1 MTRSLEESLAGT
13 SPTDWANDF
22 LHRAGFPL
30 TPSNVQVV
38 YSWEYAESGGGGGM
52 WNPLNT
58 TQGGYAGESDFNSV
72 GVKNYA
78 VREDGIAAN
87 AKVIHNGYYPMVVGL
102 FQLGNNAQAVVNAI
116 TASPWGTRHIQLLDV
131 PGEPQKPTQP
141 PVVPEKVHPQFR
153 PALPIV
159 ATLAHPGGGAWLA
172 QSDGIVWYV
181 REPNPD
187 PLMGGMIS
195 THDQTAFKGRKVAK
209 LIPRKY
215 GILRH
220 LDGYSIVATSG
231 EHYVP
236 GAQQ

>member
-1 MTRSLEESLAGT
+1 MTISLNDTLAGT
-13 SPTDWANDF
+13 SPVDWAHDF
-22 LHRAGFPL
+22 LQRAGFPL
-30 TPSNVQVV
+30 TPANVQVV
-38 YSWEYAESGGGGGM
+38 YSWEFAESGGGGGM

-78 VREDGIAAN
+78 TREDGLNAN

-102 FQLGNNAQAVVNAI
+102 LSLGNNAQAVVNAI
-116 TASPWGTRHIQLLDV
+116 TASPWGTRHIELLDV
-131 PGEPQKPTQP
+131 PGGPVTP
-141 PVVPEKVHPQFR
+141 PPAPEKVHPQFR

-159 ATLAHPGGGAWLA
+159 ATLAHPGQGAWLA

-181 REPNPD
+181 REGNPD

-195 THDQTAFKGRKVAK
+195 PSDAAAFKGRKVAR
-209 LIPRKY
+209 LVPRKY

-220 LDGYSIVATSG
+220 LDGYTIVATSG
-231 EHYVP
+231 EKYVP
-236 GAQQ
+236 AAQR